1 MYMCVK
7 MYTLM
12 CFICVTVIHSVIS
25 KSMHEIVKLY
35 YCISKSIQSVTL
47 VCVCMRVCVC
57 VCVCV
62 CL

>member
-47 VCVCMRVCVC
+47 VCVCVCVC
-57 VCVCV
+57 V
-62 CL
+62 